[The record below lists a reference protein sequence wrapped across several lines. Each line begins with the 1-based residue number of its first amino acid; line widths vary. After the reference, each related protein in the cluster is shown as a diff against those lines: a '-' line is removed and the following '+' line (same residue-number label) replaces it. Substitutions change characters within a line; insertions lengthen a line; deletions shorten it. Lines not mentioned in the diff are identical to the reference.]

1 MANTYYNHTSFPA
14 TRQAGDSALMRAELE
29 SIEAGF
35 DKLIDPATH
44 AGQLVAINAGG
55 SAMTGSTALTFAGTT
70 LTLNGTLVGTGLAI
84 TSPAIT
90 GGSSLSMDIN
100 TPDID
105 GGTINDTTLTDCT
118 LNSATI
124 GSLASA
130 LPVGSGGTGAT
141 SAGAALTAL
150 GALAASGGTLAAG
163 AVTSCSIT
171 SPAITDGS
179 WSIAT
184 VTDGLTVSGGVTI
197 GSGLLT
203 SAVYRGQTTW
213 NPTLVS
219 DGAGTSTTFTV
230 TGASVGDF
238 IEASTTADLSPG
250 YFLIAQVSATNTV
263 KLTLRNHTGIGAT
276 PGSQTWYVLVKKR
289 T

>member
-55 SAMTGSTALTFAGTT
+55 SAMTGSPALTFAGTT

-105 GGTINDTTLTDCT
+105 GGTINDATLTDCT

-141 SAGAALTAL
+141 SAGAALIAL
-150 GALAASGGTLAAG
+150 GALAASGGTLTGGTVASSTL
-163 AVTSCSIT
+163 TSCSL
-171 SPAITDGS
+171 SGGS
-179 WSIAT
+179 WDDADITGGLSI
-184 VTDGLTVSGGVTI
+184 GG
-197 GSGLLT
+197 GLLT
-203 SAVYRGQTTW
+203 SQVYRATKASWAPGAI
-213 NPTLVS
+213 
-219 DGAGTSTTFTV
+219 GAGAIATTTLTV
-230 TGASVGDF
+230 TGAVTGDF
-238 IEASTTADLSPG
+238 VEVSTGLNLVGNG
-250 YFLIAQVSATNTV
+250 YILLQPQVTSSNTV
-263 KLTLRNHTGIGAT
+263 TLGIYNANGTSAN
-276 PGSQTWYVLVKKR
+276 PGTANYNVLVK
-289 T
+289 TNA